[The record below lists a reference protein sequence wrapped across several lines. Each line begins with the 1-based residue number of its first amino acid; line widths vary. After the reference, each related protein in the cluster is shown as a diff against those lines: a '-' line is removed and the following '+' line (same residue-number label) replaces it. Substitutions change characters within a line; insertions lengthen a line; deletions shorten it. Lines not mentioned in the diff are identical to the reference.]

1 MLKAG
6 SKVVVKGHVDALDS
20 VRASHFTG
28 MLYASVF
35 DNVEKVVCRN
45 NAKASGLTPFV
56 YHERTKK
63 FFVGSDSVRNGE
75 FTFSFRVP
83 MDINYSKESGLIN
96 LYAVDSTHTLEAKGA
111 FDKFLLGGTEDNLDD
126 DGKGPTIQLYLN
138 SMDFVSGD
146 LVNETPRLVAILDD
160 ADGINTAGSL
170 GHNLVIVIDGEASM
184 TYTMNEHYV
193 SDIGGYTSGV
203 VSYILPEL
211 AEGKHT
217 LMFRAWDMMNNSS
230 TVTVEFEV
238 VKGLAPSIVEVITMP
253 QPAKDYATFLIM
265 HDRPENEM
273 TVTFEVFD
281 LSGRML
287 WSRSEQMVS
296 ASNTYS
302 YTWDLR
308 STSGRSLGTGVYLF
322 RVVLSSPAGRSES
335 QTQKLLIRR

>member
-1 MLKAG
+1 MLCI
-6 SKVVVKGHVDALDS
+6 SN
-20 VRASHFTG
+20 RTR
-28 MLYASVF
+28 YAPLQ
-35 DNVEKVVCRN
+35 
-45 NAKASGLTPFV
+45 AKT
-56 YHERTKK
+56 
-63 FFVGSDSVRNGE
+63 
-75 FTFSFRVP
+75 
-83 MDINYSKESGLIN
+83 
-96 LYAVDSTHTLEAKGA
+96 
-111 FDKFLLGGTEDNLDD
+111 LLG
-126 DGKGPTIQLYLN
+126 
-138 SMDFVSGD
+138 
-146 LVNETPRLVAILDD
+146 DD

-193 SDIGGYTSGV
+193 SDIGGYTSGI

-211 AEGKHT
+211 EEGKHT